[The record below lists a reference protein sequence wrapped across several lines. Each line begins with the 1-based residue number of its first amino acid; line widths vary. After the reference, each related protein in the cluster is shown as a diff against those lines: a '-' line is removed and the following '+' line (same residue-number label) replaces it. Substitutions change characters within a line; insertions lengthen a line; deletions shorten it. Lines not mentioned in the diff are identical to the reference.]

1 MISKT
6 SWFLY
11 TGIASTL
18 YTIYAGLKYYTYSGA
33 DLISSKK
40 AKNMIKNKEIKHV
53 IDVRTG
59 IEWNMGHYPRAKHI
73 PVMELNKNNKY
84 LQKMHKNDGIL
95 VYCNTGQRARR
106 AAETLKSYGFKKVYY
121 ISNTYK
127 SL

>member
-11 TGIASTL
+11 SGLVAGL
-18 YTIYAGLKYYTYSGA
+18 YTIYAGLQYYTYSGA
-33 DLISSKK
+33 NLISSKK
-40 AKNMIKNKEIKHV
+40 AKSMIKNNQIKHV
-53 IDVRTG
+53 IDVRTN

-73 PVMELNKNNKY
+73 PVLELNQNNKY
-84 LQKMHKNDGIL
+84 LNRMSKNDGIL

-106 AAETLKSYGFKKVYY
+106 AAETLKSYGFKNVYY